1 MPLMGVRL
9 DRYREIGLGL
19 QLLVSTNTTKK
30 RFARR
35 GQYTCNVMPIQL
47 ACARLHA
54 RGVVAVA
61 ALYEGRLLI
70 QDVARA
76 SRPCQVMAK
85 MAMPR

>member
-1 MPLMGVRL
+1 MSCQFNLH
-9 DRYREIGLGL
+9 
-19 QLLVSTNTTKK
+19 
-30 RFARR
+30 
-35 GQYTCNVMPIQL
+35 
-47 ACARLHA
+47 ARLHA
-54 RGVVAVA
+54 RGVVGQFAVA